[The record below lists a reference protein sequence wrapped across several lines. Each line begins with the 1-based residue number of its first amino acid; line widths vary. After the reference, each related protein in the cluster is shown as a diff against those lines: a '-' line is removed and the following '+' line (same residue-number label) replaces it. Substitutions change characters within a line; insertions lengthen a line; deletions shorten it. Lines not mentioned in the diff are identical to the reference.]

1 MLFRSGHL
9 LCHLSNILS
18 NMNYQTRSIFPF
30 HRVNCPFVLV
40 GKQILQEA
48 CSLGLEWDAPLP
60 DPLIE
65 RYKEW
70 CLQLFSLSEIRI
82 ERCVK
87 LLSFIVSS
95 VEFHHFADANV
106 SGYGVCSYLRLIDSL
121 GNVSVKLVFSK
132 SRVSP
137 LRPITVPRLE
147 LTAAVLAT
155 RCSVMLERV

>member
-1 MLFRSGHL
+1 MCFHDSGQRYSPVKCARRRH
-9 LCHLSNILS
+9 
-18 NMNYQTRSIFPF
+18 Q
-30 HRVNCPFVLV
+30 
-40 GKQILQEA
+40 
-48 CSLGLEWDAPLP
+48 WDAPLP

-132 SRVSP
+132 SRVS
-137 LRPITVPRLE
+137 ITVPRLE

-155 RCSVMLERV
+155 RCSVMLER